1 MPPAL
6 VVTIL
11 ISQGDGTVVNK
22 TRAFG
27 AFQARLACAGCL
39 IAGASHPTGSDG
51 EHRHFCK
58 RVYAHLEAAGI
69 PALVLRVPPGSS
81 PYCTAPGAVLA
92 SARFDWAAPVSG
104 VLTKSRSSIISN
116 GLRLNQALR
125 LAGLISPHGTSAT
138 VAGQDQVSGVAGRYA
153 TALFELALEA
163 NAVDPVLADLRQ
175 FNTLLAENPDL
186 MRLVRSPVFGAE
198 AQSKALAAVLD
209 KAEIGGIAGQFLK
222 VVAAN
227 RRLFAV
233 RDLIKAYAALVA
245 RHKGE
250 VTAQVT
256 VADSLSDKYR
266 SEIESTLNTVTGK
279 TVRVDVKVDPS
290 IIGGLVVKLGSRMV
304 DSSLRSKLN
313 ALKLAMK
320 EVG

>member
-1 MPPAL
+1 
-6 VVTIL
+6 
-11 ISQGDGTVVNK
+11 
-22 TRAFG
+22 
-27 AFQARLACAGCL
+27 
-39 IAGASHPTGSDG
+39 
-51 EHRHFCK
+51 
-58 RVYAHLEAAGI
+58 
-69 PALVLRVPPGSS
+69 
-81 PYCTAPGAVLA
+81 
-92 SARFDWAAPVSG
+92 
-104 VLTKSRSSIISN
+104 
-116 GLRLNQALR
+116 
-125 LAGLISPHGTSAT
+125 

-163 NAVDPVLADLRQ
+163 NAVDAVLADLRQ
-175 FNTLLAENPDL
+175 FNTLLTENPDL
-186 MRLVRSPVFGAE
+186 MRLVRSPVFGAD

-290 IIGGLVVKLGSRMV
+290 IIGGLIVKLGSRMV